1 MFFEA
6 ILGDHS
12 KVSDVSRHYY
22 LSPVTCLL
30 DQHRDVLS
38 CFGPFS
44 FRNVPFF
51 AAGGL
56 IR

>member
-22 LSPVTCLL
+22 LSPVTWIITATFCPASVPSPSETF
-30 DQHRDVLS
+30 R
-38 CFGPFS
+38 FS
-44 FRNVPFF
+44 RL
-51 AAGGL
+51 AA
-56 IR
+56 